1 MGTLGRSAVCQPERA
16 YPDATL
22 AAPWSWTAGLWV
34 HEKALSVFMLPIRAC
49 HDSPSRVMAS
59 AKPSHL
65 SAWENRINR
74 GTESPASQICWDP
87 DAMWPQTSASCFL
100 ASVSPRETRTR
111 AGGHVP
117 LPHAH
122 CAALM
127 QTAHQAQGE
136 AAPALWPLGSPA
148 FAGALET
155 GCWLDPFRG
164 DCSQRCTGP
173 VPLGLHPVGAVRREE
188 PPFSASQ
195 GRCVTPSGG
204 WSPFAGYGPPRTC
217 GPHPMCSRSGCG
229 L

>member
-1 MGTLGRSAVCQPERA
+1 M
-16 YPDATL
+16 
-22 AAPWSWTAGLWV
+22 
-34 HEKALSVFMLPIRAC
+34 FMLPVRVC

-65 SAWENRINR
+65 SAWENRTNR
-74 GTESPASQICWDP
+74 GTESCFPDLLGPRCHVASECLLL
-87 DAMWPQTSASCFL
+87 SGLCFL
-100 ASVSPRETRTR
+100 PEDEDTCWGT
-111 AGGHVP
+111 
-117 LPHAH
+117 
-122 CAALM
+122 CAAPPRPLCGPDPEC
-127 QTAHQAQGE
+127 TSGSGE
-136 AAPALWPLGSPA
+136 AAPTLWPLGSPA

-164 DCSQRCTGP
+164 ACSQCCAGP

-204 WSPFAGYGPPRTC
+204 WSPFAGDGPSQTC
-217 GPHPMCSRSGCG
+217 GPHPMCPRNGCG